1 MLLISFNT
9 FYCTVNKE
17 SMLLYCN
24 LMDFMSSANP
34 ISRFSMYFFYG
45 LYMCFSIERKA
56 NISSLSNYLKEY
68 FKDGFKTNN
77 HLKEF
82 TTVLHDN
89 DKYKEYQ
96 DIMKKMTTMEPNP
109 KDVEYITKCLTTPII
124 DVYNNNQERPLYN
137 KDTFKPLAFINR
149 NRKRI
154 IRLCKY
160 IMRKMEDN
168 ATLYLD
174 KEKII

>member
-1 MLLISFNT
+1 MG
-9 FYCTVNKE
+9 VNKE

-96 DIMKKMTTMEPNP
+96 DIMKKN
-109 KDVEYITKCLTTPII
+109 D
-124 DVYNNNQERPLYN
+124 NNGAES
-137 KDTFKPLAFINR
+137 
-149 NRKRI
+149 KR
-154 IRLCKY
+154 C
-160 IMRKMEDN
+160 
-168 ATLYLD
+168 
-174 KEKII
+174 